1 MFDFQIF
8 LNLRLFYNNVEI
20 SNRNTVSNTSLKRI
34 TQNERKQKTEL
45 KQLLD
50 GHQQKNI
57 SREIDLN
64 VGLMEYDKT
73 KKMGQ
78 G

>member
-1 MFDFQIF
+1 VFDFQIF